1 MADIRYVCLSDMH
14 LGEED
19 SLLTDLQQ
27 GSTDIDPLHASP
39 VMKQLV
45 DCIKHL
51 ISQTSPKPALILNG
65 DILEM
70 ALSTVNDAAM
80 VFERFIE
87 LIMPDGDKLFEKIIY
102 IPGNHDHHLWET
114 AREIQYANYIKN
126 RTEPGQRLKTPWHT
140 TEMFFENDTPKVDSY
155 FLSKL
160 VQRYE
165 HLEDFKIHVA
175 YPNFGLFNEDKQR
188 SVIFHHGHYIES
200 LYHLMSTLKGM
211 IFPDQKRELKNMEI
225 KELEAENFAWID
237 FFWSA
242 MGRSGAAGR
251 DVEIIYESLN
261 DPKARKKLLRN
272 LANGLAD
279 ELDIPILTEAME
291 AKVMEKLLNYF
302 ANKFAGTEK
311 SQTEQLLSEDAR
323 QGLVNFMIGPLKKQL
338 LKERSDDMPY
348 EVTFVI
354 GHTHK
359 PFEEDWDEMGYAGY
373 PRWVN
378 VFNTGGWVV
387 ESEKVQSHHGGSVIL
402 VDEDL
407 NTVALRM
414 YNEARRPEDYS
425 VLLKDATHP
434 NQPSNPLFEQVNKL
448 VDPASDPWRSFS
460 NRVYEELRIRRA
472 NLYQRIN
479 IRD

>member
-1 MADIRYVCLSDMH
+1 
-14 LGEED
+14 
-19 SLLTDLQQ
+19 
-27 GSTDIDPLHASP
+27 
-39 VMKQLV
+39 
-45 DCIKHL
+45 
-51 ISQTSPKPALILNG
+51 
-65 DILEM
+65 
-70 ALSTVNDAAM
+70 
-80 VFERFIE
+80 
-87 LIMPDGDKLFEKIIY
+87 
-102 IPGNHDHHLWET
+102 
-114 AREIQYANYIKN
+114 
-126 RTEPGQRLKTPWHT
+126 
-140 TEMFFENDTPKVDSY
+140 
-155 FLSKL
+155 
-160 VQRYE
+160 
-165 HLEDFKIHVA
+165 
-175 YPNFGLFNEDKQR
+175 
-188 SVIFHHGHYIES
+188 
-200 LYHLMSTLKGM
+200 
-211 IFPDQKRELKNMEI
+211 MEI

-291 AKVMEKLLNYF
+291 AKAMEKLLNYF

-359 PFEEDWDEMGYAGY
+359 PFEEDWDEMSYSGY

-387 ESEKVQSHHGGSVIL
+387 ESEKVQPLHGGSVIL

-414 YNEARRPEDYS
+414 YNEARRPEDFS

-448 VDPASDPWRSFS
+448 VDPAGDPWRSFS